1 MTNSNYTASKV
12 RSNRPGWSVT
22 FRHPVRTDSKNQKG
36 LKIRKGLGTADDA
49 TADEYVRQ
57 LNELLSDEGWW
68 SADRR
73 ADASHRFDQVVVSA
87 FFDGIEVGTFDSAK
101 KRDQLI
107 PLPSQDKGYARIL
120 ILGTTGAGKT
130 TLLRHFIGSDHEE
143 DRFPSTSTAKTTTA
157 DTEIITADG
166 EFEAAVTFMPEHQ
179 VRAYIDECLEAA
191 CVAAVERSSDQKV
204 ISALLQHEEQRFRLS
219 YLLGGWN
226 SANPTNDDEFSF
238 EDEPDDSSRID
249 EDEVVSFEERT
260 ANHQRL
266 EGYLV
271 SIKSIALDVEARVAS
286 DLGNLKPDMSADDR
300 AAWLEIFGTEV
311 FSDAAFAELGL
322 DILEDVTKRFDLI
335 SDGIERTGSGWPL
348 CWFYRDSDR
357 SKFLS
362 QVRWFSSNHH
372 LQFGRLLTPLVDG
385 IRVIGP
391 FYPSLQGLSGGKKFV
406 FIDGEGV
413 GHAANDASSISTR
426 ITQKFDAADMILVV
440 DNAQQPM
447 QAAPLALLRTIG
459 SSGFSKKMALA
470 FTHFDQV
477 KGANLSS
484 FDQKKEHVVASIKN
498 AISSIR
504 DSVGP
509 GIAGSI
515 ERQAERNSVF
525 LGGLNRAADRMPAGF
540 IRELEKLFR
549 IMGDAVIPAEAVESV
564 PIYQFKGL
572 EIAMRDAIDAFRNPW
587 RGRLGL
593 SYHDTAAKEHWTRIK
608 ALSRRLGNGGDE
620 YSNLRPVADL
630 LLSLQEEAAKWL
642 DRPAGWSVPP
652 STEEEREAAL
662 DPIRQA
668 VFARLYD
675 VVTTRLR
682 DDQLSKWR
690 NAYEL
695 FGKGS
700 AIRRADLINN
710 IHHEAAPHMSA
721 AMTQDA
727 REFLDKLYAILQQAI
742 VESGGEVRPLV
753 A

>member
-1 MTNSNYTASKV
+1 
-12 RSNRPGWSVT
+12 VT

-36 LKIRKGLGTADDA
+36 LKIRKGLGTADDKI
-49 TADEYVRQ
+49 ADEYVRQ
-57 LNELLSDEGWW
+57 LNELLANGGWW

-73 ADASHRFDQVVVSA
+73 VDASHQFAEVVVSA
-87 FFDGIEVGTFDSAK
+87 FFDGIEVGTFDSTK

-107 PLPSQDKGYARIL
+107 PLPSQEEGYGRIL

-130 TLLRHFIGSDHEE
+130 TLLRHLIGSDHEE

-157 DTEIITADG
+157 DTEIITSDG
-166 EFEAAVTFMPEHQ
+166 DFEAAITFMPEHQ

-191 CVAAVERSSDQKV
+191 CVEAVEHNSDQK
-204 ISALLQHEEQRFRLS
+204 IASALLQHEEQRFRLS

-226 SANPTNDDEFSF
+226 IANRANEDDFSF
-238 EDEPDDSSRID
+238 DDGPDGTTQID
-249 EDEVVSFEERT
+249 KNEVVDPEEQK
-260 ANHQRL
+260 ANHQKL
-266 EGYLV
+266 ESYLS
-271 SIKSIALDVEARVAS
+271 SIKSIAIDVEARIAK
-286 DLGNLKPDMSADDR
+286 DLGSLKPDMSSDDR

-311 FSDAAFAELGL
+311 FLDASFAELGL
-322 DILEDVTKRFDLI
+322 DILDDVTKRFDLI
-335 SDGIERTGSGWPL
+335 SDGIERAGSEWPVS
-348 CWFYRDSDR
+348 WSYREADR

-385 IRVIGP
+385 IRVRGP
-391 FYPSLQGLSGGKKFV
+391 FYPALEGVNGTKRFV
-406 FIDGEGV
+406 FIDGEGI
-413 GHAANDASSISTR
+413 GHTANDASSISTR
-426 ITQKFDAADMILVV
+426 ITQKFEAADMILVV

-459 SSGFSKKMALA
+459 SSGFSKKIALA

-484 FDQKKEHVVASIKN
+484 FDRKREHVVASIKN

-504 DSVGP
+504 DSIGP

-515 ERQAERNSVF
+515 ERQIERNSAF
-525 LGGLNRAADRMPAGF
+525 LGGLDRATDKIPAGF
-540 IRELEKLFR
+540 IREIEKLFR
-549 IMGDAVIPAEAVESV
+549 TMGDAVVPADTVESV

-572 EIAMRDAIDAFRNPW
+572 EIAMRDAVDAFRNPW

-593 SYHDTAAKEHWTRIK
+593 SYHDTAAKEHWTRVK
-608 ALSRRLGNGGDE
+608 ALSRRLANGGDE

-642 DRPAGWSVPP
+642 DRPADWSISP
-652 STEEEREAAL
+652 SSEEEREAAL

-668 VFARLYD
+668 VFAKLYE
-675 VVTTRLR
+675 VVTMRLR
-682 DDQLSKWR
+682 DGQLSKWR
-690 NAYEL
+690 AAYEF

-700 AIRRADLINN
+700 AVRRADLINN
-710 IHHEAAPHMSA
+710 IHHAAAPHMSA

-727 REFLDKLYAILQQAI
+727 RDFLDKLYVILQQAI
-742 VESGGEVRPLV
+742 IESGGKIRSL
-753 A
+753 AA